1 MAQSYTGWSIEKL
14 KKEQAKIEKALSI
27 AEKRDKK
34 AAMAK
39 LSTVAKQHGF
49 ELDELMTG
57 SKSTK
62 KAAAPKGRAT
72 SKKKKSKARGKVAPK
87 YRNPDDESQTW
98 TGRGRKPLWVV
109 AQLDSGANIE
119 DFAI

>member
-1 MAQSYTGWSIEKL
+1 MAQSYTGWSLEKL
-14 KKEQAKIEKALSI
+14 KKEQLKIDKAIAI

-39 LSTVAKQHGF
+39 LSSVAKQHGF
-49 ELDELMTG
+49 ELEELMTG
-57 SKSTK
+57 AKPVKNT
-62 KAAAPKGRAT
+62 AAPKRT
-72 SKKKKSKARGKVAPK
+72 TTTKKKSKARGKVAPK

-119 DFAI
+119 DLAI

>member
-57 SKSTK
+57 SKSAQ